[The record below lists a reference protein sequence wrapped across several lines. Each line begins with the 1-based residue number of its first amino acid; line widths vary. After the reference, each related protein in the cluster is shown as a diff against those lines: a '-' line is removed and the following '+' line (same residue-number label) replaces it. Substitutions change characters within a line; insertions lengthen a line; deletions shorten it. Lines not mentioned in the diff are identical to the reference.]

1 MTDVTV
7 AGSREALDYFE
18 EIIREM
24 LFLFP
29 ITRSD
34 AAGRLN
40 RFWAGQD
47 FTGEL
52 AVNLLKHELP
62 TYWAKTIYYG
72 RDKSW
77 WKGENGLEPDS
88 YP

>member
-1 MTDVTV
+1 MTDIEVT
-7 AGSREALDYFE
+7 GPQEALDYFE
-18 EIIREM
+18 DIIREM
-24 LFLFP
+24 LVLFP
-29 ITRSD
+29 ITRSE

-40 RFWAGQD
+40 RFWAGHD

-52 AVNLLKHELP
+52 AVNLLRHELP

-72 RDKSW
+72 RDVRW
-77 WKGENGLEPDS
+77 WKGEGGLGSDP

>member
-1 MTDVTV
+1 MTDIRVT
-7 AGSREALDYFE
+7 GSQEARDYFE
-18 EIIREM
+18 EIVREM
-24 LFLFP
+24 LSLFP
-29 ITRSD
+29 ITRPG
-34 AAGRLN
+34 AVGRLN

-72 RDKSW
+72 RNKSW
-77 WKGENGLEPDS
+77 WKGENRLEPDP

>member
-1 MTDVTV
+1 MTDIRV
-7 AGSREALDYFE
+7 AGSQEALDYFE
-18 EIIREM
+18 EIVREM

-29 ITRSD
+29 VTRSG
-34 AAGRLN
+34 AVGRLN

-52 AVNLLKHELP
+52 AVSLLKHELP

-72 RDKSW
+72 RNKPW
-77 WKGENGLEPDS
+77 WKGEDGLDADPF
-88 YP
+88 P